1 MKYRKVVFKNALY
14 FPNIDVN
21 LFNGLKHYKSK
32 GYFEKNRLYISQRGI
47 ITRLNIV
54 KTGFFIFLKGYKSRS
69 VFVNFCFSF
78 YKDDFYIFILVRSL
92 KVGPIRSNVLE
103 KEIPKPSLYK
113 FKDRQRFEVLKRV
126 NIGDNG
132 FKDPSFWESTE
143 KRPYVP
149 EDRLYEP
156 VES

>member
-54 KTGFFIFLKGYKSRS
+54 KTGFFIFLKGHKSRNA
-69 VFVNFCFSF
+69 FANFCFSSH
-78 YKDDFYIFILVRSL
+78 KNDFYIFVSARSL
-92 KVGPIRSNVLE
+92 KAGPTRFNTS
-103 KEIPKPSLYK
+103 KRKTPKPGFHK
-113 FKDRQRFEVLKRV
+113 PKDRQRSEVSERA

-132 FKDPSFWESTE
+132 FKDPSF
-143 KRPYVP
+143 
-149 EDRLYEP
+149 
-156 VES
+156 